1 MTVHGWPWMLAWVGA
16 MWFIVRPLGR
26 YLARRVEAKAAISP
40 VEKERL
46 MRAFDTL
53 GPERVALGLTA
64 TGHGWGDCFLS
75 HATSGQAYGLRPA
88 LVKGW
93 RTNRAPGLSE
103 EMTQVVVRVWDRKE
117 AAFRALAARWLE
129 RQQAQREAR
138 PAPVRSASRAL
149 HPAGASL
156 SRRDEAHSVNAG

>member
-1 MTVHGWPWMLAWVGA
+1 MSVNGWPWMVAWVGA

-26 YLARRVEAKAAISP
+26 YLARRVETKAAIST

-46 MRAFDTL
+46 IKAFDTL

-75 HATSGQAYGLRPA
+75 HATGGQPYGLRPA

-93 RTNRAPGLSE
+93 RTNRAPGLSAD
-103 EMTQVVVRVWDRKE
+103 MTKVVVRVWDRKE
-117 AAFRALAARWLE
+117 GGFRALAGQWLQ
-129 RQQAQREAR
+129 RQRGRTEAASQLLHAAGPSVDRREA
-138 PAPVRSASRAL
+138 AL
-149 HPAGASL
+149 TRQTG
-156 SRRDEAHSVNAG
+156 